1 MPGASDPLPP
11 AGKFEG
17 GTHFLPV
24 RVYYEDT
31 DFTGAVYHANFLRF
45 MERGRSDA
53 LRAAG
58 IDHVALAQRE
68 DPLAFAVRHI
78 NISFLKPARIDDALV
93 VRTSY
98 EQVAGARITAQQQVF
113 RGEELL
119 AEANA
124 EIACISLEGK
134 PRRLPRDI
142 ADALR
147 RALGDGRQA

>member
-1 MPGASDPLPP
+1 MTAHLSPP
-11 AGKFEG
+11 IGTFED

-31 DFTGAVYHANFLRF
+31 DFTGAVYHANLLKF
-45 MERGRSDA
+45 MERGRSES

-58 IDHVALAQRE
+58 IDHVSLAQRDE
-68 DPLAFAVRHI
+68 PLAFAVRRI

-93 VRTSY
+93 VQTSY
-98 EQVAGARITAQQQVF
+98 EEVAGARIRGRQRVL

-119 AEANA
+119 VEASI

-134 PRRLPRDI
+134 PRRLPGDI
-142 ADALR
+142 AEALR
-147 RALGDGRQA
+147 KAIRDRR